1 MLSSLLASLGTGI
14 KNQLKFELSPYQTL
28 DPTTPWYEWLSYCEC
43 CESLQVPRQPHLGRF
58 MRYRSYLK
66 EVGVL

>member
-1 MLSSLLASLGTGI
+1 MLSSLLASLDIGI
-14 KNQLKFELSPYQTL
+14 QNQLKSELRPYSTL

-43 CESLQVPRQPHLGRF
+43 CYSLEVRGQPHLGRF

-66 EVGVL
+66 EIGVI